1 MDQNALFYSQNV
13 ALIKSYQMI
22 YRNYSSCS
30 TIRIFIKDYFC
41 KRFCFC
47 DWVWKSWNI
56 PHSLYIYLLVK
67 FRKLVLAIFIL
78 HYGLQTLTVSGDL
91 ETIDVIVV
99 EIPWN
104 TPDSKK
110 NNLRRR
116 KASCFL
122 KNVLSEMN
130 LWISHV
136 VDLYIFEK
144 KERNMNEH
152 LHFILINWSFCIIPF
167 SERKG
172 YRAAKMHKVCLFVP
186 SNQNLACY

>member
-1 MDQNALFYSQNV
+1 
-13 ALIKSYQMI
+13 MI

-67 FRKLVLAIFIL
+67 FRKLVLAIFIV
-78 HYGLQTLTVSGDL
+78 HYGLQTLKVSGDL

-110 NNLRRR
+110 KQFTTKKSQLLFKKCTKWNEL
-116 KASCFL
+116 
-122 KNVLSEMN
+122 MN
-130 LWISHV
+130 ITCYKFI
-136 VDLYIFEK
+136 YIWE
-144 KERNMNEH
+144 
-152 LHFILINWSFCIIPF
+152 
-167 SERKG
+167 ERKK
-172 YRAAKMHKVCLFVP
+172 YEWTSTFYLNQLIFLYHSLFWKKG
-186 SNQNLACY
+186 L